1 MRRVFWRPRV
11 ASSGVWRR
19 RRLPGRLELTGARHR
34 GLPDWRRRC
43 DLGGSAACR
52 PAIHRHS
59 RPVLRS
65 GDCRESARTG
75 PWRSRRFRR
84 HRRRP
89 DRYSVRER
97 FRSLARWAHHGSCP
111 VRHRVSRLLLD
122 EPPVRQRLGS
132 RRADTLRPR
141 SRAVCRGSHRPLLLY
156 LIGWF
161 ALRPLFSTFGLT
173 AAADIMSWLLL
184 GSVVA
189 GYGLLASFLYRTG
202 YATARMTALLPVPAI
217 AVTAA
222 YVVLVWALVPD
233 HHVPDAVLSL
243 VLFAFVPGAAW
254 YLAITTLPIIASRG
268 RAAQVLA
275 ERWHLV
281 VIAYSEAVLVLSGF
295 QLVSVLGIA

>member
-1 MRRVFWRPRV
+1 M
-11 ASSGVWRR
+11 
-19 RRLPGRLELTGARHR
+19 
-34 GLPDWRRRC
+34 
-43 DLGGSAACR
+43 
-52 PAIHRHS
+52 
-59 RPVLRS
+59 
-65 GDCRESARTG
+65 
-75 PWRSRRFRR
+75 
-84 HRRRP
+84 
-89 DRYSVRER
+89 
-97 FRSLARWAHHGSCP
+97 
-111 VRHRVSRLLLD
+111 
-122 EPPVRQRLGS
+122 
-132 RRADTLRPR
+132 
-141 SRAVCRGSHRPLLLY
+141 
-156 LIGWF
+156 
-161 ALRPLFSTFGLT
+161 RPLFSTFGLT

-275 ERWHLV
+275 ERVGRHAELG
-281 VIAYSEAVLVLSGF
+281 E
-295 QLVSVLGIA
+295 SVEQPFSDGLADFMAEELANLEIFEKVATFFTDQHRMFLWIGKPHQTPG

>member
-1 MRRVFWRPRV
+1 MLAIVGYLIGAGVAISVVLRLAGLRYTVTPDPSFDPATV
-11 ASSGVWRR
+11 ASRLVPVLGGLAGFAVTGVVLIVTQSGNASVASH
-19 RRLPGRLELTGARHR
+19 GGLTTVLALFVIGYLGYFSTSLLFANVSDR
-34 GLPDWRRRC
+34 GERTPF
-43 DLGGSAACR
+43 DLGAAQYVGA
-52 PAIHRHS
+52 AI
-59 RPVLRS
+59 
-65 GDCRESARTG
+65 G
-75 PWRSRRFRR
+75 
-84 HRRRP
+84 
-89 DRYSVRER
+89 
-97 FRSLARWAHHGSCP
+97 
-111 VRHRVSRLLLD
+111 
-122 EPPVRQRLGS
+122 
-132 RRADTLRPR
+132 
-141 SRAVCRGSHRPLLLY
+141 LY
-156 LIGWF
+156 FSTFIGWF

-233 HHVPDAVLSL
+233 HHAPDAVLSL
-243 VLFAFVPGAAW
+243 VLFAFLPGAAW